1 MNTLNL
7 SKVVLTI
14 VMTTQLMGT
23 NTSHAADVPP
33 ETFANPMEES
43 RYFQLESRSV
53 IELSEDEAES
63 LINESEE
70 TDDSQDLNDVT
81 IEQDIVVAKR
91 GLTTKELTLP
101 IVPPRFP
108 TSPTTGSLVTPTTTP
123 TPTAT
128 GIFDNVIMVVDKLIA
143 IGQKIIPTIE
153 KGKAV
158 VTNNPMTAVSVLPR
172 LETRDIAVHDMGGW
186 SLPVSR
192 HYKIAYNNGFGKEVI
207 SFIYSVSFQYGGSHD
222 GKGKYLTGIR
232 ASARN
237 IKIKWGFDI
246 DASSQLIQISNI
258 GTKENVIA
266 AAKIEMSYT
275 VKNWTGT
282 EAAFVGFFV
291 TGDGRLYKED

>member
-1 MNTLNL
+1 MA
-7 SKVVLTI
+7 
-14 VMTTQLMGT
+14 TQLVGT
-23 NTSHAADVPP
+23 NATAATAFNEKSFSNAIEENRYFKLKSRTITELTD
-33 ETFANPMEES
+33 EEAMELINDEES
-43 RYFQLESRSV
+43 
-53 IELSEDEAES
+53 
-63 LINESEE
+63 NESNESSVEE
-70 TDDSQDLNDVT
+70 NVP
-81 IEQDIVVAKR
+81 VVKK
-91 GLTTKELTLP
+91 GLRNKELTLP

-108 TSPTTGSLVTPTTTP
+108 TTPTNSGLVSSGSTP
-123 TPTAT
+123 TPTTT

-172 LETRDIAVHDMGGW
+172 LDTRDLVVHDMGGW
-186 SLPVSR
+186 SLPVSK
-192 HYKIAYNNGFGKEVI
+192 HYKISYKNGFGKEVI

-222 GKGKYLTGIR
+222 GVGKYLTGIR

-237 IKIKWGFDI
+237 IKISWGFDL

-258 GTKENVIA
+258 GSKEKVVA

-275 VKNWTGT
+275 VKNWTKT
-282 EAAFVGFFV
+282 ESAFVGFFV

>member
-1 MNTLNL
+1 MTTLNL
-7 SKVVLTI
+7 SKVAFTI
-14 VMTTQLMGT
+14 VIATQLVGT
-23 NTSHAADVPP
+23 TASAA
-33 ETFANPMEES
+33 TFYNEKSFSNAVEENRYFKLKSRTITELTDEEAMELINDSEES
-43 RYFQLESRSV
+43 V
-53 IELSEDEAES
+53 
-63 LINESEE
+63 NEENIPVKKE
-70 TDDSQDLNDVT
+70 KVKKGLN
-81 IEQDIVVAKR
+81 
-91 GLTTKELTLP
+91 TKELTLP

-108 TSPTTGSLVTPTTTP
+108 TTPTNSGLVSSGSTP
-123 TPTAT
+123 TPTPN
-128 GIFDNVIMVVDKLIA
+128 GVFDNVIMVVDKLIA

-158 VTNNPMTAVSVLPR
+158 VTNNPMAAVSVLPR
-172 LETRDIAVHDMGGW
+172 LDTRDLVVHDMGGW
-186 SLPVSR
+186 SLPVSK
-192 HYKIAYNNGFGKEVI
+192 HYKISYKNGFGKEVI

-237 IKIKWGFDI
+237 IKISWGFDI

-258 GTKENVIA
+258 GSKENVVA

-275 VKNWTGT
+275 VKNWTKT